1 MEKGKKMAVA
11 DLTELTDKTKKKV
24 EQKIP
29 KQKAPLFLG
38 ALFVNQKLK
47 FSR

>member
-1 MEKGKKMAVA
+1 LDGVINETGRDLIAANIIIKK
-11 DLTELTDKTKKKV
+11 TIKSFF
-24 EQKIP
+24 P

-47 FSR
+47 LSH

>member
-1 MEKGKKMAVA
+1 MKKGKKMAVA
-11 DLTELTDKTKKKV
+11 DLTELTDKSKKKV
-24 EQKIP
+24 DQKIP

-38 ALFVNQKLK
+38 ALFVNLRLK

>member
-11 DLTELTDKTKKKV
+11 DLTELTDKSKKKV
-24 EQKIP
+24 DQKIP

-38 ALFVNQKLK
+38 ALFVNLRLKL
-47 FSR
+47 SR